1 MKRLIL
7 FFLPVGLCTI
17 FFIWLTSGEM
27 PHNMD
32 EDTAPIHGVQPAAST
47 PMSLASSELQQGQM
61 APKWMA
67 YDSLGCM
74 SENRSPALSWAGGPA
89 GTQSY
94 ALTMFDPD
102 AGDGRGW
109 LHWFV
114 LDIPANITSLAPH
127 AGYEDDSGL
136 PRGAHSVTNSYGKT
150 GYGGPCP
157 PEGAAAHDY
166 VFTIYAMPNATTA
179 YPLNAIGKPTINWL
193 AAHAKASATFTV
205 TYRR

>member
-1 MKRLIL
+1 MKRVIF
-7 FFLPVGLCTI
+7 FFLPVTACTV
-17 FFIWLTSGEM
+17 FFMWLTSTGTQ
-27 PHNMD
+27 PTVA
-32 EDTAPIHGVQPAAST
+32 EDSAPIKGARPATST
-47 PMSLASSELQQGQM
+47 PMSLASSELQQDQM

-74 SENRSPALSWAGGPA
+74 SENRSPALSWAGGPPD
-89 GTQSY
+89 TQSY

-114 LDIPANITSLAPH
+114 LDIPANVTSLSSH

-136 PRGAHSVTNSYGKT
+136 PRGAHSVANSYGKT

-166 VFTIYAMPNATTA
+166 VFTIYAMPNAKTA

-205 TYRR
+205 HYKR

>member
-1 MKRLIL
+1 MKRVIL
-7 FFLPVGLCTI
+7 FFVPVALCTI
-17 FFIWLTSGEM
+17 FFMWLTAGE
-27 PHNMD
+27 PQHNIA
-32 EDTAPIHGVQPAAST
+32 EDSPPIQGARPTSST
-47 PMSLASSELQQGQM
+47 PMSLASSELQEGQI

-74 SENRSPALSWAGGPA
+74 SENRSPSLSWAGGPPD
-89 GTQSY
+89 TQSY

-102 AGDGRGW
+102 ADNGRGW

-114 LDIPANITSLAPH
+114 LDIPANIRSLAPH
-127 AGYEDDSGL
+127 AGHEDDSGL
-136 PRGAHSVTNSYGKT
+136 PRGARSLTNSYGKT

-157 PEGAAAHDY
+157 PKGAAAHNY
-166 VFTIYAMPNATTA
+166 VFTIYAMPDDKTA

-205 TYRR
+205 SYKR